1 MKRLTMVNGT
11 MGAERSSVQRVQR
24 MKKAYLPNLI
34 TLCRV
39 ILSLGLLLIDFQS
52 IFFIPAYLLCGL
64 TDILDGFIARKTD
77 CETPSGAKL
86 DSIADLFMCW
96 MIFLT
101 IIRQNRADSL
111 VFAGISIIFMIR
123 IGNAVFSKLKFGKMA
138 SIHTIANKL
147 SGLLFFFCPL
157 AYYALFGNTLLF
169 ITGLFAFLSASEE
182 FLILFTAENLDPN
195 RKSIFSRR

>member
-1 MKRLTMVNGT
+1 
-11 MGAERSSVQRVQR
+11 

-39 ILSLGLLLIDFQS
+39 ILSLGLLLIDFRS

-64 TDILDGFIARKTD
+64 TDILDGYTARKTD
-77 CETPSGAKL
+77 SETPFGARL
-86 DSIADLFMCW
+86 DSIADLFMCC
-96 MIFLT
+96 MIILT
-101 IIRQNRADSL
+101 IIRQNRADTL
-111 VFAGISIIFMIR
+111 VFAGITIIFMIR

-138 SIHTIANKL
+138 SIHTVANKL

-157 AYYALFGNTLLF
+157 ASILSGNTLLF
-169 ITGLFAFLSASEE
+169 ITGLFAFLSAAEE
-182 FLILFTAENLDPN
+182 FLILFTAENLDLN